1 MVDRERAAVIRNTTV
16 AASQK
21 ARRTEGAGGG
31 CQNSPEHQHCD
42 APVWLSK
49 RWRARFGFRNCWVQQ
64 PSLKL
69 NTNLAV
75 EISSIYTAYDTKR
88 GVKPLP
94 LSLDTR
100 YDGVANIFH
109 ELPLPERGAPNASI
123 WKLAY
128 CVEDLRKG
136 CGPSRHEMP
145 TTSRRPCSQ

>member
-21 ARRTEGAGGG
+21 ARGTEGARGG

-42 APVWLSK
+42 ATVWLSK

-88 GVKPLP
+88 GVKTLP

-123 WKLAY
+123 WKLVY
-128 CVEDLRKG
+128 CVQHLRRAWR
-136 CGPSRHEMP
+136 PSPDELP
-145 TTSRRPCSQ
+145 ATSRCRCSQ